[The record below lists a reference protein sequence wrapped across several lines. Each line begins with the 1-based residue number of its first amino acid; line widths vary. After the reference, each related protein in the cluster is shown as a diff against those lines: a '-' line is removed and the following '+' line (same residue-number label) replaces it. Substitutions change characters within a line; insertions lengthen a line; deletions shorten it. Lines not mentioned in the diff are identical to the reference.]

1 MNTTT
6 TTTTADTRV
15 PAPRE
20 GYYLMRHT
28 VGRAYARTGNAHNP
42 TERIMWSTHR
52 DDGTLIGSSSSKR
65 SAIELIDYDDDA
77 R

>member
-1 MNTTT
+1 
-6 TTTTADTRV
+6 
-15 PAPRE
+15 
-20 GYYLMRHT
+20 
-28 VGRAYARTGNAHNP
+28 
-42 TERIMWSTHR
+42 MWSTHR